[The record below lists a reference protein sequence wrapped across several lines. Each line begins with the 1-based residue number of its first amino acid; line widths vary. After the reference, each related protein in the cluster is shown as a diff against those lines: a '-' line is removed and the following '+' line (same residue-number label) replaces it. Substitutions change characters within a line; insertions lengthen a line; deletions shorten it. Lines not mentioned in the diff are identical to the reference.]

1 MKNLWRILNLK
12 ALPVLA
18 LAVLAFAAAGA
29 SAQSDEALTLDIKRQ
44 NAGLAL
50 VTLARSSGM
59 QIMLEEE
66 TGAKVQ
72 VEGLKGEYRFEDALA
87 ALLADTGLTY
97 EYVSEN
103 VVLVQEAEQAVE
115 QAVDEADE
123 EDEEDKEDNKLVLAD
138 QIVTGS
144 RLEAGDPTARV
155 YSFTAEDIARRG
167 TGNLEEFF
175 RTLPWVYSSITSQTT
190 SQPNDSAPN
199 DSDEVGVFGLGVS
212 TVNMRAL
219 GSANTLVLI
228 NGQRVVGTAGN
239 EGGFVNLSNIP
250 MGSIK
255 RIDVQLDGSSS
266 VYGADAIGGVI
277 NIITKKSYEG
287 LSATYRREFSATDAD
302 SRKMDMQAG
311 YAWESGHGIANL
323 SRSSYQAINHHKI
336 YTSNDF
342 RDLFGPEYDLRNP
355 LLGQPGIVCPWN
367 GNYRYIGCLVD
378 YTVYPPVIQ
387 QRLPVGHSGVGA
399 TPDDFVN
406 VRPWND
412 AILGDLVEP
421 QNGGLSTH
429 DSIGLTVTQY
439 IGDKFRVYARA
450 MVSNRDS
457 YRQYRV
463 QLTRFLIPASNAY
476 NPFGEPVV
484 VTYDPSR
491 EIEDGQFPSGY
502 TETWDKL
509 RRYSASFDW
518 RLGRHRLSVYVS
530 HSDSE
535 RQGLR
540 TDYFYNREEFDPNAT
555 KFYEALASSDP
566 AVAVN
571 LFGDGTVQGSG
582 FQYIAS
588 PGTTPTHSN
597 SELTSVQP
605 TLRGSLFHVWG
616 GSIGYAVG
624 AEWSRRAT
632 WFAYL
637 VRAED
642 GSFYDYNAKVDAT
655 GVERPT
661 VDTSSYFAELSFPI
675 VGRENARP
683 GLLSLVLS
691 AKARLDVYD
700 SSGALGGQVGERRT
714 GPLRRFVHGEGW
726 QTVAEAPYQVRVGE
740 IDFGE
745 VSRRKMSP
753 RVGLS
758 YRPVEDIRV
767 RAAWSESFRPP
778 RFSQVFNTADTQSF
792 QSRVNDPLHPVRPY
806 DTAAVEYLFITY
818 KPNLE
823 PESSDNYSLSFEWS
837 PKAIPGFTWKVDW
850 SLIEYTNKIISSQ
863 SLLRSHPEIAYGLPE
878 IVDRDENGYLLRI
891 KYHSIN
897 LATRVS
903 ELVHNDFKYA
913 FDTRFG
919 HFTPTLRYTRVLEDY
934 SQVSPGSERLVTS
947 GTTAGMNESEVVAS
961 LGWTAGRISANL
973 FIRYIPEWEGTSG
986 QITCLWVV
994 GDCFSPYQQLPRLE
1008 ADSLVTV
1015 DLTMNYRFN
1024 NGLRLRAGGR
1034 NIFSAESPVIWN
1046 RRPYDPTRWNARAR
1060 VLFLEMNWEM

>member
-1 MKNLWRILNLK
+1 MKTLMKTLWRTLSLK

-18 LAVLAFAAAGA
+18 LLAFTAAGA
-29 SAQSDEALTLDIKRQ
+29 SAQSDEMLALDIKTQ
-44 NAGLAL
+44 EVGLAL
-50 VTLARSSGM
+50 VALARSSHM

-66 TGAKVQ
+66 TGARVQ
-72 VEGLKGEYRFEDALA
+72 VEGLKGEYRFEDALS
-87 ALLADTGLTY
+87 ALLADTGLTF
-97 EYVSEN
+97 EYASRN

-123 EDEEDKEDNKLVLAD
+123 EDEEDDKLVLAD

-144 RLEAGDPTARV
+144 RLEAGDPTARI

-167 TGNLEEFF
+167 TANLEEFF

-190 SQPNDSAPN
+190 SQPHDSALN
-199 DSDEVGVFGLGVS
+199 DSDEAGVYFGLGVS
-212 TVNMRAL
+212 TVNMRGL

-228 NGQRVVGTAGN
+228 DGQRVVGTAGN

-250 MGSIK
+250 VGSIK
-255 RIDVQLDGSSS
+255 RIDIQLDGSSS

-302 SRKMDMQAG
+302 SRRMNMQAG
-311 YAWESGHGIANL
+311 YAWDSGYVRAHL

-336 YTSNDF
+336 FTSNDF

-355 LLGQPGIVCPWN
+355 LLGQPGIVCLWN
-367 GNYRYIGCLVD
+367 GSYIYIGCLSRP
-378 YTVYPPVIQ
+378 VYPRVLQ
-387 QRLPVGHSGVGA
+387 QRLPAGHSGVGA

-429 DSIGLTVTQY
+429 DSISLNVRQR
-439 IGDKFRVYARA
+439 IGDKFRAYARA

-457 YRQYRV
+457 YREYRAE
-463 QLTRFLIPASNAY
+463 LRNFLIPASNAY

-491 EIEDGQFPSGY
+491 EIEDGQFPPGY

-509 RRYSASFDW
+509 RQYSAGFGW
-518 RLGRHRLSVYVS
+518 MLGGHQLSVHVS

-540 TDYFYNREEFDPNAT
+540 TDYFYNRSEFDPNAT

-588 PGTTPTHSN
+588 PGINPRHSN

-616 GSIGYAVG
+616 GPIGYAVG
-624 AEWSRRAT
+624 TEWRRRAT

-637 VRAED
+637 VRGED

-661 VDTSSYFAELSFPI
+661 VDTSSYFAELSFPF
-675 VGRENARP
+675 VGEGNARP
-683 GLLSLVLS
+683 GLRALTLSV
-691 AKARLDVYD
+691 KARLDVYE
-700 SSGALGGQVGERRT
+700 SSGGLGGQVGRRQT
-714 GPLRRFVHGEGW
+714 GIPVRRFVHGEGW
-726 QTVAEAPYQVRVGE
+726 QEVAETSYNERVGE
-740 IDFGE
+740 IEFGE
-745 VSRRKMSP
+745 VSRRQMSP

-778 RFSQVFNTADTQSF
+778 RFSQTFNTADIQSF
-792 QSRVNDPLHPVRPY
+792 QSFVSDPLHPVRPY

-818 KPNLE
+818 KPSLE
-823 PESSDNYSLSFEWS
+823 PESSNNYSLSFEWS
-837 PKAIPGFTWKVDW
+837 PKAIPGFTWKIDW
-850 SLIEYTNKIISSQ
+850 SLIDYTNKIINSQ
-863 SLLRSHPEIAYGLPE
+863 SLLRSYPEIAYNLPE

-897 LATRVS
+897 LAQRVS
-903 ELVHNDFKYA
+903 ELVHNDFKYT

-919 HFTPTLRYTRVLEDY
+919 NFTPTLRYTRYLEDY
-934 SQVSPGSERLVTS
+934 SRVSPGSERLETK

-973 FIRYIPEWEGTSG
+973 FIRYIPEWEGVSTR
-986 QITCLWVV
+986 TCLWVV
-994 GDCFSPYQQLPRLE
+994 GDCFSPYQPLPNLK

-1015 DLTMNYRFN
+1015 DLTMTYQFDS
-1024 NGLRLRAGGR
+1024 GLRLRAGGQ
-1034 NIFSAESPVIWN
+1034 NIFSTESPVIWN
-1046 RRPYDPTRWNARAR
+1046 RRPYDPTRWNARGR